1 LLARINLWS
10 RIGNKLYLVL
20 REKDSISNFDNLY
33 ALVSNIDW
41 KKYIPKNAPIIVNA
55 KTIKSDLSSEPAIQ
69 KIGKKA
75 IIDVLNDK
83 S

>member
-1 LLARINLWS
+1 
-10 RIGNKLYLVL
+10 VL
-20 REKDSISNFDNLY
+20 KEKTSVNSFDSLFDMIST
-33 ALVSNIDW
+33 IDW

-55 KTIKSDLSSEPAIQ
+55 KSIKSDLSSEPAIQ